1 MGYAMQ
7 VDRTIQTTG
16 QPGAAQVTGR
26 GMVGTWKFMIDIED
40 LTLLITAAVSAVGIW
55 LALF

>member
-1 MGYAMQ
+1 
-7 VDRTIQTTG
+7 
-16 QPGAAQVTGR
+16 
-26 GMVGTWKFMIDIED
+26 MVGSWKFMIDIED